1 MSADEIITV
10 SVSEAGRDFAKV
22 ARAADENGMAVIME
36 NNKPRYVIVGFDEYE
51 NMAAALQM
59 QKAKIDAAAEKI
71 MNENAQALG
80 ELAK

>member
-1 MSADEIITV
+1 MSLNEKMTV
-10 SVSEAGRDFAKV
+10 LVSEVERDFKKV
-22 ARAADENGMAVIME
+22 ARAVDQNGMAVIME

-51 NMAAALQM
+51 NVAAALQM
-59 QKAKIDAAAEKI
+59 RKAKIDAAAEKI